1 MSLHMTVSRCSK
13 CRDSW
18 LAQTSYVI
26 PALGF
31 VFAGC
36 QTRSN
41 LVGGLEHEFYDFP
54 YIGNFITPTD
64 FHSIIFQRGRL
75 KPPTRYDDSQAALG
89 FLGCFLAVGSPR
101 KSNRRGFYHRQLSTA
116 GRKNTGLFQKWGL
129 PYYHHCL
136 AIQCIFTGEMMMIS
150 NLIFRYPVEPM

>member
-1 MSLHMTVSRCSK
+1 MTVSRCSK

-101 KSNRRGFYHRQLSTA
+101 KSNRRGFLSQTA
-116 GRKNTGLFQKWGL
+116 FNGRKEEYGSVSKMGSTILPPLFGNSMYL
-129 PYYHHCL
+129 H
-136 AIQCIFTGEMMMIS
+136 
-150 NLIFRYPVEPM
+150 R